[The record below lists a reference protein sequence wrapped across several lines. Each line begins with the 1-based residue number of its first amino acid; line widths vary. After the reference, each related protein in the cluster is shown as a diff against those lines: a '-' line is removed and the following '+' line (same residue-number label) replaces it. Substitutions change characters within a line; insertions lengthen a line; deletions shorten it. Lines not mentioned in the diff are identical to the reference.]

1 VGAGPEELVN
11 LRFDRNEW
19 AGSFGDVGT
28 DLPLL
33 LGIVLASGL
42 DAGHVFAVFGLL
54 QIATGLLYGLPMPMQ
69 PLKAMAVLV
78 ISQKIA
84 GGVLL
89 GGGLAVGLVMLLLTL
104 TGGLDVLARWIP
116 RSVVRG
122 IQFGLGL
129 SLASL
134 ALKTYIPSMGRTGWM
149 LAAAGVLAM
158 LLLWGN
164 RRVPGGLLLVALGAA
179 FALWNGPDLGK
190 VFGGLG
196 LSLPSF
202 HLPSREEVWRGFW
215 LLALPQIPLSLSNS
229 VIATHQTLQDL
240 FPERRVGVKKIGL
253 TYSLVNL
260 LAPLLG
266 GVPACHGCGGLCGH
280 YAFGART
287 GGSVVLYG
295 AFYLL
300 TGLFLSSPLQEVVK
314 IFPQPVLGVILL
326 FEALA
331 LMAFLRDTAASG
343 RDFAVALL
351 TGIVAFAVPQGFVAG
366 LLLGTLV
373 FYGIGRYGAEAGR
386 GPAAG

>member
-1 VGAGPEELVN
+1 VN

-179 FALWNGPDLGK
+179 FALWNGLDLGK

-202 HLPSREEVWRGFW
+202 HLPSWGEVWRGFW

>member
-1 VGAGPEELVN
+1 MN

-19 AGSFGDVGT
+19 AGSFGDIGT

-42 DAGHVFAVFGLL
+42 DAGNVFSVFGLL
-54 QIATGLLYGLPMPMQ
+54 QIATGLLYGLPMPLQ

-78 ISQKIA
+78 ISQKIE

-89 GGGLAVGLVMLLLTL
+89 GGGLAVGAVMLLLTL
-104 TGGLDVLARWIP
+104 TGGLDLLVRWIP

-134 ALKTYIPSMGRTGWM
+134 ALKTYVPSMGRAGWA
-149 LAAAGVLAM
+149 LAAAGTCLM

-179 FALWNGPDLGK
+179 FAFWKGLDLG
-190 VFGGLG
+190 VVLGGVGFSSPALRV
-196 LSLPSF
+196 PS
-202 HLPSREEVWRGFW
+202 PEEVWRGFW

-229 VIATHQTLQDL
+229 IIATHQTLRDL
-240 FPERRVGVKKIGL
+240 FPHRRVGVRKIGL
-253 TYSLVNL
+253 TYAAVNL
-260 LAPLLG
+260 AAPFLG

-295 AFYLL
+295 TFYLV
-300 TGLFLSSPLQEVVK
+300 TGLFLSSPLGEVVK
-314 IFPQPVLGVILL
+314 IFPQPLLGVVLF

-331 LMAFLRDTAASG
+331 LMALVRDTAAAG
-343 RDFAVALL
+343 RDLAVALL
-351 TGIVAFAVPQGFVAG
+351 TGIVAFAVPHGFVAG
-366 LLLGTLV
+366 LFLGTLV
-373 FYGIGRYGAEAGR
+373 FYGFRRYGVEVDER
-386 GPAAG
+386 AAPG

>member
-1 VGAGPEELVN
+1 MN

-179 FALWNGPDLGK
+179 FALWNGLDLGK

-202 HLPSREEVWRGFW
+202 HLPSWGEVWRGFW

>member
-1 VGAGPEELVN
+1 MN

-19 AGSFGDVGT
+19 AGSFGDIGT

-33 LGIVLASGL
+33 LGITLASGL
-42 DAGHVFAVFGLL
+42 DAGGVFAVFGLL

-78 ISQKIA
+78 ISQKIE

-89 GGGLAVGLVMLLLTL
+89 GGGLAVGAVMLLLTL
-104 TGGLDVLARWIP
+104 TGGLDLLVRWIP

-134 ALKTYIPSMGRTGWM
+134 ALRTYVPSMGWTGWA
-149 LAAAGVLAM
+149 LAAAGTCVM

-179 FALWNGPDLGK
+179 FALWKGLDLG
-190 VFGGLG
+190 VVLGGVG
-196 LSLPSF
+196 LSLPAVRV
-202 HLPSREEVWRGFW
+202 PSLEEVWRGFW

-229 VIATHQTLQDL
+229 IIATHQTLRDL
-240 FPERRVGVKKIGL
+240 FPDRRVGVRKIGL
-253 TYSLVNL
+253 TYAAVNL
-260 LAPLLG
+260 VAPFLG

-295 AFYLL
+295 AFYLV
-300 TGLFLSSPLQEVVK
+300 TGLFLSSPLGEVVK

-326 FEALA
+326 FEALS
-331 LMAFLRDTAASG
+331 LLGLVRDTAASG
-343 RDFAVALL
+343 RDLAVALL
-351 TGIVAFAVPQGFVAG
+351 TGTVAFAVPQGFLVG

-373 FYGIGRYGAEAGR
+373 FYGFRRYGAEMDGR
-386 GPAAG
+386 AAPG

>member
-1 VGAGPEELVN
+1 MAN

-19 AGSFGDVGT
+19 AGSFGDIGT

-54 QIATGLLYGLPMPMQ
+54 QIATGLVYGLPMPMQ

-89 GGGLAVGLVMLLLTL
+89 GGGLAVGVVMLLLAL
-104 TGGLDVLARWIP
+104 TGGLDLLVRWIP

-134 ALKTYIPSMGRTGWM
+134 ALKTYVPSMGPAGWI
-149 LAAAGVLAM
+149 LAAAGALVL

-164 RRVPGGLLLVALGAA
+164 RRLPGGLLLVALGAL
-179 FALWNGPDLGK
+179 FALWNGLDVGT
-190 VFGGLG
+190 VFGGFG
-196 LSLPSF
+196 LSLPS
-202 HLPSREEVWRGFW
+202 LRAPSPEEVWRGFW

-229 VIATHQTLQDL
+229 VIATHQTLKDL
-240 FPERRVGVKKIGL
+240 FPERGVGVKKIGL
-253 TYSLVNL
+253 TYAAVNL
-260 LAPLLG
+260 VAPFLG

-295 AFYLL
+295 AFYLF
-300 TGLFLSSPLQEVVK
+300 TGLFLSSPLDEVVK
-314 IFPQPVLGVILL
+314 LFPQPVLGVILL

-331 LMAFLRDTAASG
+331 LMAFLRDTAGSA

-351 TGIVAFAVPQGFVAG
+351 TGTVAFAVPQGFVAG

-373 FYGIGRYGAEAGR
+373 FYAIRRYGVEAGAPHPTAK
-386 GPAAG
+386 GG

>member
-1 VGAGPEELVN
+1 
-11 LRFDRNEW
+11 
-19 AGSFGDVGT
+19 
-28 DLPLL
+28 
-33 LGIVLASGL
+33 
-42 DAGHVFAVFGLL
+42 
-54 QIATGLLYGLPMPMQ
+54 
-69 PLKAMAVLV
+69 
-78 ISQKIA
+78 
-84 GGVLL
+84 
-89 GGGLAVGLVMLLLTL
+89 
-104 TGGLDVLARWIP
+104 
-116 RSVVRG
+116 
-122 IQFGLGL
+122 
-129 SLASL
+129 
-134 ALKTYIPSMGRTGWM
+134 
-149 LAAAGVLAM
+149 
-158 LLLWGN
+158 
-164 RRVPGGLLLVALGAA
+164 
-179 FALWNGPDLGK
+179 
-190 VFGGLG
+190 
-196 LSLPSF
+196 
-202 HLPSREEVWRGFW
+202 
-215 LLALPQIPLSLSNS
+215 
-229 VIATHQTLQDL
+229 
-240 FPERRVGVKKIGL
+240 VGVKKIGL

>member
-1 VGAGPEELVN
+1 MN

-164 RRVPGGLLLVALGAA
+164 RRVPGGLILVALGAA
-179 FALWNGPDLGK
+179 FALWNGLDLGK

-240 FPERRVGVKKIGL
+240 FPEARVGVKKIGL

>member
-1 VGAGPEELVN
+1 VLGPEELVN

-179 FALWNGPDLGK
+179 FALWNGLDLGK

>member
-1 VGAGPEELVN
+1 MN

-164 RRVPGGLLLVALGAA
+164 RRVPGGLILVALGAA
-179 FALWNGPDLGK
+179 FALWNGLDLGK

>member
-1 VGAGPEELVN
+1 VLGPEELVN

-179 FALWNGPDLGK
+179 FALWNGLDLGK

-202 HLPSREEVWRGFW
+202 HLPSWGEVWRGFW